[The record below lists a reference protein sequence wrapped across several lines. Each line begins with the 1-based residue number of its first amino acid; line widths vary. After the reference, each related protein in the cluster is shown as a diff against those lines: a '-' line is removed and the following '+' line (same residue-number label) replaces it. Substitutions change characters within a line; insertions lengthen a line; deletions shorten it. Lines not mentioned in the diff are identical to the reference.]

1 MGFSALEVIFY
12 SEMRYINLR
21 FTYLL
26 YFYILTLLLLHYLL
40 TIPTGPT
47 YLCKKLKQK
56 KTVTWCYV
64 QAR

>member
-26 YFYILTLLLLHYLL
+26 YFYFITYLL
-40 TIPTGPT
+40 FPRDPHIFV
-47 YLCKKLKQK
+47 KS
-56 KTVTWCYV
+56 
-64 QAR
+64 